1 MNLMIIFCSQMSPLP
16 FSLSL
21 STKEIGYLT
30 KLWGWLL
37 KVLGGS
43 SHHLMSLGQ
52 EHDHLQSLDSGT
64 GYYKWWDGMSAITT
78 ELENEKHH
86 PFL

>member
-1 MNLMIIFCSQMSPLP
+1 MNLMILFCSQMFPMP

-21 STKEIGYLT
+21 SLSTKKIRYFT

-37 KVLGGS
+37 KVWGGS

-52 EHDHLQSLDSGT
+52 EHGHLQSFDSGT
-64 GYYKWWDGMSAITT
+64 GYYKWWDGMLAITT
-78 ELENEKHH
+78 ELENEKH
-86 PFL
+86 